1 MALEKQKIISPFMMA
16 GILVVLLPIFFFIT
30 LDRMEK
36 LKTHMNSRLL
46 ARGSALIRTF
56 EAGTRTGMLTMNW
69 GSRRIQAML
78 LETSCQ
84 PGISH
89 IIITSENGTI
99 LAHSNAKKLGTIM
112 DAMPDTSPLDE
123 DFSMVSHRILNP
135 SDTRIFEVFKRF
147 TPLREKHRGRPG
159 PMHPMD
165 RKACR
170 DEGGSSPGKTCDRPW
185 FNAPHSPYGSG
196 DHVHDSPLKKK
207 DTALEAQ
214 YIFAGLSMAQVDS
227 AQKQLIRKTIGSGIL
242 FFVLGCAGIT
252 ALVAFQAYQ
261 TAKANLT
268 RVKAFSSNIIQNMPA
283 GLMTL
288 SLDKKITSINK
299 AAENILGD
307 PVSAPPSEFIKLCS
321 RIKGEKDVVSEKV
334 TLNPDSLNERRLD
347 VTISSVMDNQN
358 QVQGVLFLFRDLT
371 RLRQLKQEIETTR
384 HLAAIGKLAAGVAHE
399 IRNPLSSIK
408 GFATYFMKQQEN
420 NEKGRQ
426 TAEIMIQEVE
436 RINRSITRLL
446 EFARPVELK
455 KSRVKIREIIT
466 HSLKLVQQ
474 DLDQK
479 GIKVN
484 VTYHTQKEYLT
495 TDPEKIN
502 QVLLNLYI
510 NSIYALKE
518 SGEITLTISDADE
531 GNMIDIKVADNGCGV
546 DAKDLDALF
555 DPYFTTRPNGTG
567 LGLSIVQKI
576 INSLDGEIRVESEKG
591 KNTTFTI
598 TLPS

>member
-1 MALEKQKIISPFMMA
+1 MMA
-16 GILVVLLPIFFFIT
+16 GILAVLLPIFFFIT

-46 ARGSALIRTF
+46 SRGSALIRTF

-78 LETSCQ
+78 LETSYQ
-84 PGISH
+84 PGISY
-89 IIITSENGTI
+89 IIITSANGKI
-99 LAHSNAKKLGTIM
+99 LAHSNSEKLGTTIN
-112 DAMPDTSPLDE
+112 AMPDTSALDE
-123 DFSMVSHRILNP
+123 NFSMVTHRILKP
-135 SDTRIFEVFKRF
+135 SDKRVFEVFKQF
-147 TPLREKHRGRPG
+147 TPLRGKYRSRPG

-170 DEGGSSPGKTCDRPW
+170 DEGGSTPGKTCDRPW
-185 FNAPHSPYGSG
+185 FNAPHSPYGSKNHFHG
-196 DHVHDSPLKKK
+196 SPLKKK

-227 AQKQLIRKTIGSGIL
+227 AQKRLIKKTIGSGI
-242 FFVLGCAGIT
+242 FFFILGCAGIT
-252 ALVAFQAYQ
+252 ALTAFQAYQ
-261 TAKANLT
+261 TAKASLT

-321 RIKGEKDVVSEKV
+321 RIKGEKDVVSEKI
-334 TLNPDSLNERRLD
+334 TLNPGSLNERRLD

-358 QVQGVLFLFRDLT
+358 QVQGVLFLFRDMT
-371 RLRQLKQEIETTR
+371 RLKQLKQEIETTR

-408 GFATYFMKQQEN
+408 GFATYFMKHQEN
-420 NEKGRQ
+420 NQKERQ

-455 KSRVKIREIIT
+455 KSRVHIRELIA

-479 GIKVN
+479 NIKVI
-484 VTYHTQKEYLT
+484 VTYHTQKEFLF

-502 QVLLNLYI
+502 QVLLNLYM
-510 NSIYALKE
+510 NSIYAMNE
-518 SGEITLTISDADE
+518 SGELAIAISDADKE
-531 GNMIDIKVADNGCGV
+531 NKINIRVSDTGCGV
-546 DAKDLDALF
+546 DPKDLEALF

-576 INSLDGEIRVESEKG
+576 ITRLDGEISVQSEKG

-598 TLPS
+598 TLPG